1 MENDH
6 SYFIALF
13 LLLSI
18 SLLDSKKLVLK
29 NSFIN
34 TYDDRFEKYILRYY
48 IRYFVFFCFK

>member
-13 LLLSI
+13 LFLSI

-34 TYDDRFEKYILRYY
+34 TYDDRFEKYIL
-48 IRYFVFFCFK
+48 

>member
-13 LLLSI
+13 LFLSI

-34 TYDDRFEKYILRYY
+34 TYDDRFEKYILRY
-48 IRYFVFFCFK
+48 IIQDILLFCFE